1 MGDTVLIYDIDK
13 KGTVLSLPDKNGNVQ
28 VQAGIIKTRV
38 KLSNLRLVEEAKVT
52 TTQTRK
58 PRTVTKNVDIHAST
72 EIDVRGMTAIE
83 AIMEV
88 ESAIDSAL
96 LSNVNTLTIIHG
108 KGTGVLRK
116 EIQMHLKRNKYVKS
130 YRLGVFGEGESG
142 VTIVEL
148 K

>member
-1 MGDTVLIYDIDK
+1 
-13 KGTVLSLPDKNGNVQ
+13 
-28 VQAGIIKTRV
+28 
-38 KLSNLRLVEEAKVT
+38 
-52 TTQTRK
+52 
-58 PRTVTKNVDIHAST
+58 
-72 EIDVRGMTAIE
+72 MTAIE